1 MFQNKTLSLV
11 FKSTKWDIY
20 SYGLPSF
27 SPYSQVEGPGCS
39 WGESPDI
46 GSKPN
51 KNNKITYALLSLF
64 WPLHQCNPSMSLL
77 LAGPASQLW
86 RDCVFSVPKSYS
98 VGQMRHQSKPLPNRQ
113 LLSIPTSGSFL
124 SQMDRT
130 QLVYQFSLWHIYSP
144 LWGQLWEFILLFK
157 PLW

>member
-11 FKSTKWDIY
+11 FKSTKWDIH

-27 SPYSQVEGPGCS
+27 SPYSQVEGPGYS
-39 WGESPDI
+39 WGESSDI
-46 GSKPN
+46 VSKPV
-51 KNNKITYALLSLF
+51 KKTTSPMLCFPFFGVCISVALLWASCWQGQLASCGVIVCSVFLKAIPLAKWGTRASLC
-64 WPLHQCNPSMSLL
+64 LT
-77 LAGPASQLW
+77 ASQ
-86 RDCVFSVPKSYS
+86 YS
-98 VGQMRHQSKPLPNRQ
+98 
-113 LLSIPTSGSFL
+113 TSGSFL

-144 LWGQLWEFILLFK
+144 LWGQLWESILLLK